1 MIAQKDTEEKVTHP
15 AKYSNEFIPIFAEK
29 LQGYEIVLDI
39 MAGTGKIGRIKEFN
53 WQGRLLCNEIEPEF
67 TKIMAYPIDAWFFN
81 DAAQLPF
88 RTGSI
93 DAICTSP
100 TYANRLADHWH
111 QGKKNKHFYFSYT
124 FGLRRDLNPENTGHM
139 QWSEPYRIKHW
150 QIYKECYRTLRQNG
164 RLIITIS
171 DHIRKGQ
178 IIPVAMWH
186 KTTLLELGFKLE
198 EDLLIPT
205 RRLRCGENYKVRVE
219 YEHIFIFKR

>member
-1 MIAQKDTEEKVTHP
+1 MIAQNDSEEKVTHP

-39 MAGTGKIGRIKEFN
+39 MAGTGKIGKIKEFK
-53 WQGRLLCNEIEPEF
+53 WQGRLFCNEIEPEF
-67 TKIMAYPIDAWFFN
+67 TKIMVYPIDAWFFN

-100 TYANRLADHWH
+100 TYANRLADNWH
-111 QGKKNKHFYFSYT
+111 RHENSKRFSYT
-124 FGLRRDLNPENTGHM
+124 FGLGHDLHPENTGHM
-139 QWSEPYRIKHW
+139 QWSELYRLKHYS
-150 QIYKECYRTLRQNG
+150 IYKECYRTLRING

-171 DHIRKGQ
+171 DHIRKGI

-186 KTTLLELGFKLE
+186 KTTLLELNFSLE

-219 YEHIFIFKR
+219 HEHILIFKR